1 MPSGVDFNPRRGR
14 RQRLDDINV
23 TDGQMLF
30 TIDTGGLY
38 IDYKDERGNL
48 ERGQVSASKLV
59 KAEKNTGGTVITS
72 TLEFDQVANKLDR
85 ITPKKTEAGYDMT
98 GNIVEIGP
106 NGILLDTGM
115 KKEDIG
121 MGSQLIFAETV
132 LESSD
137 WIATTKSQRVPV
149 PNVLEDSIVLVS
161 PKFPQESMK
170 YNIYC
175 SAQEDE
181 FLTFTYID
189 AQPTQDITFNIMILG
204 KSAAEEDQTHFVES
218 AYLNPDGWT
227 NNTQRYYTNAQVLK
241 ESSVVTVSPI
251 DVLTAMPYNIYAYDQ
266 GNGYVDF
273 KCEQVPEESIGFY
286 LLIENFN

>member
-38 IDYKDERGNL
+38 IDYKDERGAL

-59 KAEKNTGGTVITS
+59 KAERNVGGTVITS

-106 NGILLDTGM
+106 NGVLLDTGM

-132 LESSD
+132 LESTD
-137 WIATTKSQRVPV
+137 WTATTKSQRVPV

-204 KSAAEEDQTHFVES
+204 KSASEEDQTRFVES

-227 NNTQRYYTNAQVLK
+227 DNTQRYYTNAQVLK

-251 DVLTAMPYNIYAYDQ
+251 NVLAAMPYNIYAYDQ
-266 GNGYVDF
+266 GNGYIDF
-273 KCEQVPEESIGFY
+273 RCEQVPEESIGFY